1 MSGSSTTALPG
12 AATTL
17 RVATFN
23 ASLNRSAEG
32 ELVRDLAAPGN
43 LQAAT
48 VAEIVQRA
56 APDIVLVNE
65 FDYVPDDEAVDLFR
79 RNYLEVGQNTLGL
92 ADGGGEA
99 ITYGYSYSAPSNTG
113 IASGFD
119 LNNNGVVA
127 SAVGAPGYGDD
138 ALGFGAYPGQ
148 FGVAVFSRYEIV
160 HEDIR
165 TFQTF
170 LWRDMPGAR
179 LPDDASTPAPGDFY
193 SPAELAVF
201 RLSSKS
207 HWDIP
212 VRVNGE
218 ILHVI
223 AAHPTPPTFDGA
235 EDRNGLRDAD
245 EIRLIADYV
254 TPGRGD
260 YIYDDAGIRG
270 GLEAGARFVILGDM
284 NADPS
289 DGDSV
294 DAAINQLLDDPVID
308 ASVVPTSP
316 GGAEQAAL
324 QGRANLAHR
333 GDPARDTADFSDG
346 APGNLRADY
355 VLPSVAGLTP
365 LEGSV
370 FWPASSDPLFPL
382 AGTFSPTLLPNGFP
396 ASDHRLVSLEIA
408 MSGTNTGPSTAETPY
423 LVPSQG
429 DVRFVSV
436 LSAGESVPGTVLP
449 GGQPWR
455 FVGAPDGIGAFDNGD
470 GTLTVLVNHEIPET
484 NGIVREH
491 GAAGSFVSKL
501 IVSKDTLAV
510 TFAEDLGKQVNLW
523 DPTLNGGEGGYTAAA
538 EALSR
543 LCSADLPEISAFFD
557 YATGLGTRER
567 IFMNGEENGP
577 AGRPFGWVVT
587 GAEAGQV
594 FELPRLGDFSWEN
607 SVASP
612 NSGVRT
618 VVIGTDDAT
627 PGQVYLYAGTK
638 QATGS
643 TIERA
648 GLTNGELYGIKAS
661 FAVEA
666 SSGTPLSGSFTL
678 AALGDVSAGN
688 GDQLEAASDAAGV
701 TEWLRPEDAA
711 WDTVNP
717 NRLYFATT
725 NAFNAPSRLWA
736 LDFADVSR
744 PERGGTFT
752 ALLDGTEGQRMFDN
766 VTVSAD
772 GKVTLVEDVG
782 NNPRSGR
789 VWSYDPATDG
799 LTELARHDPARFGSE
814 TSPATAPFTQ
824 DEEASGVLDVTRI
837 LGDADTRAF
846 LIDDQ
851 AHYNFGAAGSADRQE
866 IVQGGQ
872 LMVMYVDD
880 RPAPS
885 VRFNTLDGAAPL
897 VIGHRGASGS
907 RPEHTL
913 ESYRVAIA
921 NGADVVEPDLVV
933 TKDGV
938 LIARHEP
945 LLGGTTDVAEHPEF
959 ADRRVTKVLEGE
971 TVTDWWAE
979 DFTLAEI
986 KTLYARER
994 IPQVRPENAAF
1005 NDQYRIPTLA
1015 EVIDLVRAVEADT
1028 GRVVSII
1035 PETKHPTY
1043 FEYAGNYA
1051 DGTRIG
1057 VDTSR
1062 LLVDALV
1069 AENFT
1074 DPARVTIQSFEIANL
1089 IELQRE
1095 IMPAAGVDL
1104 PLVQLLYSD
1113 YSPDLAFH
1121 LDPANAA
1128 RGADPT
1134 LYDGF
1139 GFPLT
1144 ATTVAAT
1151 DGTGLYSAEAIRAM
1165 AALYAEAISPFKE
1178 DVYGSVPLGAPVD
1191 ADGNGAAQVGAALT
1205 GASLPL
1211 ASRAHDAGVG
1221 AVIYTLRDEEA
1232 FSFLN
1237 ADGTV
1242 QRPVEE
1248 YLKAIGDGFDGLFTD
1263 FPGTGRAIVDQLAAG
1278 DGAVAARNLAG
1289 GNDIVVLDPAGL
1301 TAAKASAGI
1310 DTAIHGGSARL
1321 TLAAGIENA
1330 ELRGAAG
1337 ATVQGNDGANRIT
1350 GLAGRD
1356 TLYGG
1361 QGDDALLGGAGG
1373 DMLEGGPGSDTT
1385 VGGQGD
1391 DVHVVED
1398 QRDAALEAAGEGYDT
1413 LIVTGSGYRVAASGS
1428 AFEVILGSDGDQDL
1442 VGGAAG
1448 ELIAGNGGRDT
1459 LRGGLG
1465 DDVLVGG
1472 AGRDTFVFAGSEGGG
1487 RDVVADFTPGED
1499 VLSLTST
1506 GQEFFLERSFAD
1518 VMAVATQ
1525 QAGDVVLSLT
1535 TTLNDSPSSTRFLTV
1550 VLRDLD
1556 LGQLSAADFTGLS
1569 AGAMPGDDGAPP
1581 VVFTA
1586 GPGDGAVPDFAAY
1599 IALLNQRSGSLAAR
1613 DGGFDAIDAVVAAS
1627 PDLTPALVVDPGF
1640 DGPIRNAALAA
1651 QADALLG

>member
-1 MSGSSTTALPG
+1 MYNGSGSAP
-12 AATTL
+12 ATL

-32 ELVRDLAAPGN
+32 ELVRDLAAPDN
-43 LQAAT
+43 LQARTA
-48 VAEIVQRA
+48 AEIVQRA
-56 APDIVLVNE
+56 APDILLVNE
-65 FDYVPDDEAVDLFR
+65 FDYIPGSEAVDLFR

-92 ADGGGEA
+92 ANGGGQA
-99 ITYGYSYSAPSNTG
+99 ITYGYAYSAPSNTG
-113 IASGFD
+113 VASGFD

-138 ALGFGAYPGQ
+138 AFGFGAYPGQ
-148 FGVAVFSRYEIV
+148 FGMAVFSRYEIV
-160 HEDIR
+160 YEDIR

-170 LWRDMPGAR
+170 LWKDMPGAR

-223 AAHPTPPTFDGA
+223 AAHPTPPTFDGP
-235 EDRNGLRDAD
+235 EDRNGLRNAD

-260 YIYDDAGIRG
+260 YIYDDAGRRG
-270 GLEAGARFVILGDM
+270 GLDAGARFVIVGDM

-308 ASVVPTSP
+308 SGVVPTSP
-316 GGAEQAAL
+316 GGVEQAAL
-324 QGRANLAHR
+324 QGRVNLAHR

-355 VLPSVAGLTP
+355 VLPSAAGLTP
-365 LEGSV
+365 LGGSV
-370 FWPASSDPLFPL
+370 FWPATSDPLFPL
-382 AGTFSPTLLPNGFP
+382 AGTFSPALLPNGFP
-396 ASDHRLVSLEIA
+396 ASDHRLVSLEIS
-408 MSGTNTGPSTAETPY
+408 MSDTNTGPSTAETPY

-436 LSAGESVPGTVLP
+436 LSAGEAIPGTVLP

-470 GTLTVLVNHEIPET
+470 STLTVLVNHEIPET
-484 NGIVREH
+484 SGIVREH

-510 TFAEDLGKQVNLW
+510 TFAEDLGKQINLW
-523 DPTLNGGEGGYTAAA
+523 DPTLNGGEGGYTATA

-557 YATGLGTRER
+557 HATGLGTRER

-587 GAEAGQV
+587 GDEAGQV

-612 NSGVRT
+612 NSGART

-627 PGQVYLYAGTK
+627 PGQVYLYSGTK
-638 QATGS
+638 QAAGS
-643 TIERA
+643 TVERA

-688 GDQLEAASDAAGV
+688 GEQLEVASDAAGV

-717 NRLYFATT
+717 DRLYFATT
-725 NAFNAPSRLWA
+725 NALNAPSRLWA

-766 VTVSAD
+766 LTVSAD
-772 GKVTLVEDVG
+772 GRVTLVEDVG

-789 VWSYDPATDG
+789 VWSYDPGTDA

-851 AHYNFGAAGSADRQE
+851 AHYGFGAVGSADRQE

-872 LMVMYVDD
+872 LMVMYIDD
-880 RPAPS
+880 APAPS
-885 VRFNTLDGAAPL
+885 VTFNTLDGQPPL
-897 VIGHRGASGS
+897 VIGHRGASGL

-921 NGADVVEPDLVV
+921 GGADVVEPDLVV
-933 TKDGV
+933 TRDGV

-945 LLGGTTDVAEHPEF
+945 LLGGTTDVADHPEF
-959 ADRRVTKVLEGE
+959 ADRRVTKLLDGQSF
-971 TVTDWWAE
+971 TDWWAE

-994 IPQVRPENAAF
+994 IPEQRPGSAAF
-1005 NDQYRIPTLA
+1005 DGQYRVPTLA
-1015 EVIDLVRAVEADT
+1015 EVIDLVKQVEADT
-1028 GRVVSII
+1028 GRAVGIV
-1035 PETKHPTY
+1035 PETKHPTF
-1043 FEYAGNYA
+1043 FEYDGTYA
-1051 DGTRIG
+1051 DGARIG

-1062 LLVDALV
+1062 LLIDTLV
-1069 AENFT
+1069 ANDFT
-1074 DPARVTIQSFEIANL
+1074 DPARVTIQSFDIANL

-1095 IMPAAGVDL
+1095 IMPAAGIDV
-1104 PLVQLLYSD
+1104 PLLQLFYGFYD
-1113 YSPDLAFH
+1113 IAFH

-1128 RGADPT
+1128 KGADPG
-1134 LYDGF
+1134 LFEGLNI
-1139 GFPLT
+1139 PLT
-1144 ATTVAAT
+1144 VSSAN
-1151 DGTGLYSAEAIRAM
+1151 DGSLYSAEAIGAM
-1165 AALYAEAISPFKE
+1165 AALYADGIGPSKDAILLSRTLPAAAR
-1178 DVYGSVPLGAPVD
+1178 V
-1191 ADGNGAAQVGAALT
+1191 DGNGDGRAEIGRQLT
-1205 GASLPL
+1205 GEVRPL
-1211 ASRAHDAGVG
+1211 GERAHAAGI
-1221 AVIYTLRDEEA
+1221 ALIPYTVRLEEA
-1232 FSFLN
+1232 FGALN
-1237 ADGTV
+1237 PDGTV

-1248 YLKAIGDGFDGLFTD
+1248 FLKLFEAGTDALFTD
-1263 FPGTGRAIVDQLAAG
+1263 FPATMRGIVDQLAAG
-1278 DGAVAARNLAG
+1278 DGAIAAGSLAG
-1289 GNDIVVLDPAGL
+1289 GNDVVVLDPAGL
-1301 TAAKASAGI
+1301 TTAKASAGV
-1310 DTAIHGGSARL
+1310 DTAIYAGSGRL
-1321 TLAAGIENA
+1321 VLAAGIENA

-1337 ATVQGNDGANRIT
+1337 AVVQGNDGDNRIT
-1350 GLAGRD
+1350 GVNGND
-1356 TLYGG
+1356 GLYGG
-1361 QGDDALLGGAGG
+1361 RGNDVLTGGAGN
-1373 DMLEGGPGSDTT
+1373 DVLEGGPGVDTT
-1385 VGGQGD
+1385 FGGAGS
-1391 DVHVVED
+1391 DVHVVD
-1398 QRDAALEAAGEGYDT
+1398 GASDVTVEAANGGYDT
-1413 LIVTGSGYRVAASGS
+1413 AIVLGASYTLSGN
-1428 AFEVILGSDGDQDL
+1428 FEVMLGVGTAQSLTGDA
-1442 VGGAAG
+1442 GAN
-1448 ELIAGNGGRDT
+1448 LIAGYGGGDT
-1459 LRGGLG
+1459 LTGGG
-1465 DDVLVGG
+1465 
-1472 AGRDTFVFAGSEGGG
+1472 GRDTFVFNGADAAGAATVT
-1487 RDVVADFTPGED
+1487 DLAAGED
-1499 VLSLTST
+1499 VLRLL
-1506 GQEFFLERSFAD
+1506 GFAVD
-1518 VMAVATQ
+1518 TAAEAVAAMTQ
-1525 QAGDVVLSLT
+1525 TGGGVV
-1535 TTLNDSPSSTRFLTV
+1535 
-1550 VLRDLD
+1550 LD
-1556 LGQLSAADFTGLS
+1556 LGGGTTVLLSGTTIAQFGEGDFL
-1569 AGAMPGDDGAPP
+1569 
-1581 VVFTA
+1581 
-1586 GPGDGAVPDFAAY
+1586 FA
-1599 IALLNQRSGSLAAR
+1599 
-1613 DGGFDAIDAVVAAS
+1613 
-1627 PDLTPALVVDPGF
+1627 
-1640 DGPIRNAALAA
+1640 
-1651 QADALLG
+1651 